1 MAETTLYQKD
11 TQSGDRK
18 KRLLIVVDGDG
29 AHLYYTGILL
39 QHLDYT
45 IYTTKTAEE
54 ALEVMNI
61 SLPSLVL
68 TEVNL
73 PRMNGREFL
82 KKLKQN
88 PATKSIPVVVYSLS
102 KDPAVRDACLRE
114 GAAGF
119 LVKPVDPDT
128 LYAAIQQATEATPRS
143 YIRLNT
149 CLEVIVGNE
158 KEDEMAS
165 IDDCV
170 MALSENGMYVN
181 TTRTRPPGA
190 RVPITLFLGSAK
202 IRIEGM
208 VLYSFDSRS
217 RGPLRTPGMGI
228 KFVSIGPEDRALI
241 KAFIK
246 KQVTSGLPPGSDRRF

>member
-1 MAETTLYQKD
+1 MAETIFNQRD
-11 TQSGDRK
+11 AQSGDKK

-29 AHLYYTGILL
+29 AYLYYTGILL

-73 PRMNGREFL
+73 PRMNGMEFL
-82 KKLKQN
+82 KQLKQN
-88 PATKSIPVVVYSLS
+88 PTTKSIPVVVYSLS
-102 KDPAVRDACLRE
+102 KDPAVRDACLRG
-114 GAAGF
+114 GAAAF
-119 LVKPVDPDT
+119 LAKPVDPDA
-128 LYAAIQQATEATPRS
+128 LYAAIQKSTEATPRS

-149 CLEVIVGNE
+149 CLKVIIG
-158 KEDEMAS
+158 DETEAETAS
-165 IDDCV
+165 IEDCV
-170 MALSENGMYVN
+170 TALSENGMYVS
-181 TTRTRPPGA
+181 TTRTRPTGA
-190 RVPITLFLGSAK
+190 RVPITLSLGSAT

-208 VLYSFDSRS
+208 VLYSFDRS

-228 KFVSIGPEDRALI
+228 KFVRIGPREQALI
-241 KAFIK
+241 KAFIE
-246 KQVTSGLPPGSDRRF
+246 KQITSGLPQTPHAGQ